1 METKTA
7 NSRTRSIS
15 ILLIGAA
22 LIAGIMMT
30 FGAGP
35 SGASTKGTLGVR
47 MADMS
52 TSLPVG
58 FSQAPA
64 LPASM
69 AARWD
74 SAYAYFPPADQV
86 VVFGGA
92 PSEAGQRYHN
102 DTFIYSDG
110 AWTNGPA
117 APTDLAPRGG
127 AAMAYDPAIGKI
139 VLWGGAD
146 ATWPYTF
153 RGTWLWD
160 GSAWS
165 HGPTAPAAMAPRV
178 GAQMVFDP
186 DINKIVLFGGSGMT
200 GYNDTWLFDGTS
212 WSAGPAAP
220 ADMQPRTFFGMTYDP
235 DLHRVVLLGGDNDYD
250 VWLFDG
256 TSWSAGPTLPRTFRG
271 TLRTH
276 LAYDPDI
283 NAVVTFG
290 GTASGTEQDD
300 LWILQGG
307 TWKLIPKA
315 SGTEIRP
322 EGRMDSAILWHPAYD
337 AFMVFGGR
345 TGEEAGNDVFADTWF
360 FREITPSIPSVTL
373 SPKAP
378 YIYQNV
384 KATIGAAQGG
394 YGPLAYTYTWLVNGQ
409 RVQSSSLK
417 AALPRTYLHVNDTVQ
432 LKVQVTDAL
441 NLSSAVVA
449 SNIIT
454 VANRA
459 PAANTGSLTPLPA
472 YTDSTITARAATTSD
487 PDGDSVT
494 LHYAWMVNGN
504 DVAGNDQPT
513 LSSSHFKA
521 GDQVEARI
529 TPVDEWGM
537 SGNALTPSLVV
548 KPHLFA
554 GSGKPGG
561 TVKVSGQGYQANEKA
576 AIYLD
581 APTGLKLGT
590 LTADA
595 TGAWPSTSIPLPAS
609 VPGGSHLVYGIGQT
623 SGTTGSATMTV
634 TSAAALSPGT
644 LAAGDTVTVSGV
656 GFMAGETVSVTF
668 PGQAPAQTAAN
679 DQGNVS
685 LTMTSPDEPAPG
697 GVVQVAGAAGTL
709 SLSFTT
715 RAVASFPDTAAPGA
729 AVPVSFTG
737 YGASEVVHVKVD
749 GSTTIQSFTADPAGS
764 FEGMLVVSATFGTHS
779 LTVQGAT
786 SGMAVTH
793 NMRLPTSLTLSQASG
808 PQGTEVTVTCG
819 PGWIPGEVVHLS
831 WAGAQVADAVADIE
845 GSVSITF
852 TIPKHAPGNVTITLS
867 DDILKLSASQ
877 SFQVTS

>member
-1 METKTA
+1 MNTKTA
-7 NSRTRSIS
+7 SNKTRSIRT
-15 ILLIGAA
+15 LFLTAGLAA
-22 LIAGIMMT
+22 GVMMT
-30 FGAGP
+30 LGAG
-35 SGASTKGTLGVR
+35 SSRASTGGANGLGTAEVATNL
-47 MADMS
+47 A
-52 TSLPVG
+52 VG
-58 FSQAPA
+58 FTQGPD
-64 LPASM
+64 LLTSM
-69 AARWD
+69 TARWD
-74 SAYAYFPPADQV
+74 SAYAYFPPDDQV

-92 PSEAGQRYHN
+92 PGDVGETYRN
-102 DTFIYSDG
+102 DTFIFSG
-110 AWTNGPA
+110 GVWSKGPA
-117 APTDLAPRGG
+117 APANLSPRGG

-160 GSAWS
+160 GSTWS
-165 HGPTAPAAMAPRV
+165 QGPSAPAAMAPRV

-186 DINKIVLFGGSGMT
+186 DINKIVLFGGSGTT
-200 GYNDTWLFDGTS
+200 GYKDTWLFDGTQ

-220 ADMQPRTFFGMTYDP
+220 AGMQPRTFFGMTYDP
-235 DLHRVVLLGGDNDYD
+235 DLDRVVLLGGNNDYD

-256 TSWSAGPTLPRTFRG
+256 TQWSAGPTLPRTFRG

-283 NAVVTFG
+283 NAVVTYG

-300 LWILQGG
+300 LWMLQNGR
-307 TWKLIPKA
+307 WEMVPRA

-322 EGRMDSAILWHPAYD
+322 EGRIDSAILWHPSYD
-337 AFMVFGGR
+337 AFMIFGGR
-345 TGEEAGNDVFADTWF
+345 IGEDPGNLALSDTWF
-360 FREITPSIPSVTL
+360 FREITPTIPSVAL
-373 SPKAP
+373 NPKAP
-378 YIYQNV
+378 YIYQSV
-384 KATIGAAQGG
+384 KATIGAPQGG
-394 YGPLAYTYTWLVNGQ
+394 YGALTYTYMWFINGEQ
-409 RVQSSSLK
+409 IQTSSLK
-417 AALPRTYLHVNDTVQ
+417 GALPHTYLHVKDTIQ
-432 LKVQVTDAL
+432 LKVRVTDAL
-441 NLSSAVVA
+441 HISSAVVA

-459 PAANTGSLTPLPA
+459 PGANTGSLTPLPA
-472 YTDSTITARAATTSD
+472 YTDSVITARAATTSD

-504 DVAGNDQPT
+504 EVAGNDQPT

-521 GDQVEARI
+521 GDQVEARV

-537 SGNALTPSLVV
+537 SGNTLSPSLVV

-561 TVKVSGQGYQANEKA
+561 TVKVSGQGYQANEKV

-581 APTGLKLGT
+581 APTGLKLAT
-590 LTADA
+590 LTADP
-595 TGAWPSTSIPLPAS
+595 TGAWPSTSIALPGS

-623 SGTTGSATMTV
+623 SGTAGSATMTV
-634 TSAAALSPGT
+634 TSAATLSPGS
-644 LAAGDTVTVSGV
+644 LAAGDTVTVSGA

-668 PGQAPAQTAAN
+668 PGQAPAQTEA
-679 DQGNVS
+679 DSQGNVG

-697 GVVQVAGAAGTL
+697 GVVRVAGAAGTL

-779 LTVQGAT
+779 LTVLGAT

-808 PQGTEVTVTCG
+808 PQGTVVTVTCG

-852 TIPKHAPGNVTITLS
+852 TIPKHAPGNVTIALS